1 MDWIA
6 EVDRLDKLLYSEG
19 VPDVPRM
26 RAVSQYA
33 DMLAQAEKAMRD
45 AAAKRSEL
53 SVFVQKCR
61 QIGTSEAA
69 RDAGITPRAARK
81 RITRWYKNG
90 TTKA

>member
-6 EVDRLDKLLYSEG
+6 DVDRWDKLLHSEG
-19 VPDVPRM
+19 VTD
-26 RAVSQYA
+26 A
-33 DMLAQAEKAMRD
+33 DRTRRIEALLNAYAQAEKAMRD

-53 SVFVQKCR
+53 SAFVQKCR

>member
-6 EVDRLDKLLYSEG
+6 DVDRWDKLLHSEG
-19 VPDVPRM
+19 VTD
-26 RAVSQYA
+26 A
-33 DMLAQAEKAMRD
+33 DRTRRIEALLNAYAQAEKAMRD

-61 QIGTSEAA
+61 HIGTSEAA

>member
-6 EVDRLDKLLYSEG
+6 EVDRLDKLLHSEG

-26 RAVSQYA
+26 RMVAQYA
-33 DMLAQAEKAMRD
+33 DMLAQADKRRRD
-45 AAAKRSEL
+45 AEAERSNL

-61 QIGTSEAA
+61 HIGTAEAA

>member
-6 EVDRLDKLLYSEG
+6 DGDRWDKLLHSEG
-19 VPDVPRM
+19 VTD
-26 RAVSQYA
+26 A
-33 DMLAQAEKAMRD
+33 DRTRRIEALLNAYAQAEKAMRD

-53 SVFVQKCR
+53 SAFVHKCR
-61 QIGTSEAA
+61 HIGTSEAA